1 MQIAIVLG
9 CLGSRDKRKVLHVFS
24 LKQGKISV
32 LQKIS
37 VSERQRFPPQP
48 FDLWFV
54 ECTEVEFRF
63 KGKTGVHVSLLYY
76 LLTYLST
83 HPSIVSLSVCLP
95 TYCLCL
101 WPLLGTSS
109 VCLF

>member
-1 MQIAIVLG
+1 M
-9 CLGSRDKRKVLHVFS
+9 FS

-48 FDLWFV
+48 FDLQFV

-76 LLTYLST
+76 PPIIYSIISVYTSVCRQSICLSAHLLAMSLAFTQNF
-83 HPSIVSLSVCLP
+83 LSVSFLRTALLSCI
-95 TYCLCL
+95 
-101 WPLLGTSS
+101 PLL
-109 VCLF
+109 